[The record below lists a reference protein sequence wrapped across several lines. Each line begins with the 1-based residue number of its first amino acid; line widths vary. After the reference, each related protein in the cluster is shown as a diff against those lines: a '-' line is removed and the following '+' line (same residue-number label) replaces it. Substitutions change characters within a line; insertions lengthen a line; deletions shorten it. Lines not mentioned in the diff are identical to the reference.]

1 MRALAP
7 LPEAMVRMGFAELGI
22 LTRRLLIHR
31 AAEDTPE
38 RAMAVADAIT
48 RAQFWKE
55 CVDVPVNRR

>member
-7 LPEAMVRMGFAELGI
+7 LPEAMVRMSFAELGV
-22 LTRRLLIHR
+22 LTRCPLIHR

-48 RAQFWKE
+48 RARFLQY
-55 CVDVPVNRR
+55 CVVLSVR